1 MQINYN
7 NQTFTGL
14 AKFQKQVDE
23 KLIRG
28 KAVSCPWRLYKMKQ
42 DGITQ
47 IIDLRNSSLIE
58 RPIEKFFCKLF
69 GIKYINYKYPHRLN
83 NIPEKSFFDKVN
95 NSINSNNGKTYIHC
109 QYGKRRTGMCV
120 AIYEKKF
127 SSKSNHE
134 IIEEMLE
141 LGYKEL
147 KLKNSSR
154 KKRKYLKIFIDFI
167 KKYCPEELERM
178 N

>member
-1 MQINYN
+1 
-7 NQTFTGL
+7 
-14 AKFQKQVDE
+14 
-23 KLIRG
+23 
-28 KAVSCPWRLYKMKQ
+28 
-42 DGITQ
+42 
-47 IIDLRNSSLIE
+47 
-58 RPIEKFFCKLF
+58 
-69 GIKYINYKYPHRLN
+69 
-83 NIPEKSFFDKVN
+83 
-95 NSINSNNGKTYIHC
+95 
-109 QYGKRRTGMCV
+109 MCV